1 MLSKVFLVIF
11 KVGRLSMDLATSLS
25 ISVMANVVSVLY
37 FGKAVAISL
46 ISQLIC

>member
-1 MLSKVFLVIF
+1 MFSKVFLVIF
-11 KVGRLSMDLATSLS
+11 KVGCLSMDLAASFS
-25 ISVMANVVSVLY
+25 ISIMANVVSVLY